1 MARKNSL
8 FLFVSLILTLIP
20 CLLIIYYKRPEAER
34 FPILLGWSVSSL
46 NFTTAVIINMMA
58 MKKSF
63 ESFKLI
69 VFAGSGARMG
79 VMLAALFIIIKLR
92 PLWTM
97 PFSFSLLSCFGIYIM
112 LEVILFYLKSKRT
125 MS

>member
-8 FLFVSLILTLIP
+8 FLFVSLFLTLVP
-20 CLLIIYYKRPEAER
+20 CLLVIHFKRPEEER
-34 FPILLGWSVSSL
+34 FPILLGWMVASL
-46 NFTTAVIINMMA
+46 NFTAAVVINFMA

-63 ESFKLI
+63 ESFKLV

-79 VMLAALFIIIKLR
+79 VMLVALFVVMKLR
-92 PLWTM
+92 PSWTTA
-97 PFSFSLLSCFGIYIM
+97 FSFSLLSCFGIYIM